1 MCLCSFTSSCYDLT
15 NKAKNAILC
24 IMHKLRMLN
33 NSFVLFLKSFDSQV
47 QPIALYRA
55 SDGVLRQQLFIAKK
69 YIYLCWESF

>member
-1 MCLCSFTSSCYDLT
+1 
-15 NKAKNAILC
+15 
-24 IMHKLRMLN
+24 MLN
-33 NSFVLFLKSFDSQV
+33 NSFELFLKSFDSQV